1 MLRTGLLVGSAAALG
16 GVAALGAVALAAR
29 FRGGMDWN
37 GKVVLITGGSH
48 GLGVAL
54 ARAFGREGALLALC
68 ARGEEEL
75 GRAADDL
82 RERGVEVFTFPCD
95 VGDRVQAEQAIAETV
110 RRFGRIDV
118 LVNNAGMIQ
127 VGPVESAKIED
138 FERAMDTMF
147 WGVVYTSLAALPHL
161 RQRPEA
167 RIVNVTSIG
176 AKVAVPHLLPYS
188 CAKFA
193 AAAFSEGLRAELS
206 GSPVKVVT
214 IAPGLMRTGSHLN
227 ARFQGD
233 PEGEAAWFSVAAS
246 TPGLAMHANRAAR
259 QILSA
264 ARTGAAERMLGL
276 PANAMARFHGL
287 FPGLTADILGMAGRL
302 LPGNGGQVATG
313 AETEI
318 LERPWMRLLTFAGRQ
333 AARQFLQPA
342 MRGRELTDEISY
354 AE

>member
-1 MLRTGLLVGSAAALG
+1 MKTGILIGAAAVLG
-16 GVAALGAVALAAR
+16 GVAVASMQR
-29 FRGGMDWN
+29 RKGMDMN

-48 GLGVAL
+48 GLGLAL
-54 ARAFGREGALLALC
+54 ARGFAKQGALLALC
-68 ARGEEEL
+68 ARGETDL
-75 GRAADDL
+75 QAAAVHL
-82 RERGVEVFTFPCD
+82 RERGSEVYTFPCD
-95 VGDRVQAEQAIAETV
+95 VGDRVQAEQAVAETV
-110 RRFGRIDV
+110 RRFGRLDV
-118 LVNNAGMIQ
+118 LVNNAGVIQ
-127 VGPVESAKIED
+127 VGPVDTLTIED

-161 RQRPEA
+161 RRQPEA

-214 IAPGLMRTGSHLN
+214 IAPGLMRTGSYLN

-233 PEGEAAWFSVAAS
+233 AEGEAAWFSVASS
-246 TPGLAMHANRAAR
+246 TPGIAMNANRAAG
-259 QILSA
+259 QIISA
-264 ARTGAAERMLGL
+264 ARTGTAEKTLSL
-276 PANAMARFHGL
+276 PAVAIARLHGL
-287 FPGLTADILGMAGRL
+287 FPGLTSDILGMAGRF
-302 LPGNGGQVATG
+302 LPRNGKQVETG
-313 AETEI
+313 AESQI

-342 MRGRELTDEISY
+342 MRNAR
-354 AE
+354 